1 MPRQTSRTSREDRDA
16 AARVAAAPETPA
28 DASGPVRLPHW
39 TEPPTGEVP
48 TVVSGEQP
56 AAPPDDELDR
66 WKSASG
72 QSPRYRVEDSDWAE
86 GDFSPELL
94 KDDSLALGAL
104 RDRDVPVD
112 EDDDESFEAEVAAR
126 RRGATVAVG
135 PDGARGPPGPSKARS
150 PRPPFRGTARR
161 PISSLAC

>member
-1 MPRQTSRTSREDRDA
+1 M
-16 AARVAAAPETPA
+16 
-28 DASGPVRLPHW
+28 RLPHW

-56 AAPPDDELDR
+56 RHRARRGADP

-86 GDFSPELL
+86 GDFSSPELL

-104 RDRDVPVD
+104 RDATFPTLT
-112 EDDDESFEAEVAAR
+112 R
-126 RRGATVAVG
+126 R
-135 PDGARGPPGPSKARS
+135 
-150 PRPPFRGTARR
+150 
-161 PISSLAC
+161 